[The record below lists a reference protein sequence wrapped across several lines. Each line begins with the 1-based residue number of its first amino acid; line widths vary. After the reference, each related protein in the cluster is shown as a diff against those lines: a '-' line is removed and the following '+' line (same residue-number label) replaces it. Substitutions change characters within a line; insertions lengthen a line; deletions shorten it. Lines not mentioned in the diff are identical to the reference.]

1 MAKKIPC
8 TMDSEA
14 AAFWESV
21 ERRAKEVQHLPRWM
35 KAGLVVDPVNFV
47 TFSPD
52 PEEGASKK
60 R

>member
-1 MAKKIPC
+1 MNKKSPSE
-8 TMDSEA
+8 MDSKS

-52 PEEGASKK
+52 PELAAAKK
-60 R
+60 K